1 MCLSPGVEVNQ
12 EAAGEKAEEEM
23 QPLPLLSG
31 AELLV
36 RRQQKLAERKRRIAE
51 LATAVIENPE
61 ENVSWWIYTK
71 GVVCGLM
78 RYYAKHLQ
86 HATVDS
92 DSAVN

>member
-12 EAAGEKAEEEM
+12 EAAGEKAEEET

-31 AELLV
+31 AKLLV

-78 RYYAKHLQ
+78 RYYTKHFQ
-86 HATVDS
+86 RATVDS

>member
-1 MCLSPGVEVNQ
+1 MFVVCLPPGAEVNQ
-12 EAAGEKAEEEM
+12 EAAGEKAEEEV

-61 ENVSWWIYTK
+61 ENVSWWMCTK

-78 RYYAKHLQ
+78 WYYTKHLHYLQ
-86 HATVDS
+86 L
-92 DSAVN
+92 

>member
-12 EAAGEKAEEEM
+12 EAAGEKAEEEV

-61 ENVSWWIYTK
+61 ENVSWWIFTK
-71 GVVCGLM
+71 GVCVG
-78 RYYAKHLQ
+78 
-86 HATVDS
+86 
-92 DSAVN
+92 

>member
-31 AELLV
+31 AKLLV

-78 RYYAKHLQ
+78 QYYTKHFQ